1 MAKGKDTTPI
11 PGSYDPLPAHLVTEL
26 VAIGFKAERVDSWS
40 VEKAR
45 LTLRRY
51 QIQTNATLRKADDKA
66 EFIDNGVKLSQGP
79 IGFLRADAAV
89 WIHQAIEKNDPSD
102 LLFAVQGGVGELSND
117 ELRRLGDYMMRR
129 LAEVAA

>member
-11 PGSYDPLPAHLVTEL
+11 PGSYEPLPGHLVSEL
-26 VAIGFKAERVDSWS
+26 VAIGYRADRVDSWS

-51 QIQTNATLRKADDKA
+51 QIHANATIRKADNTA
-66 EFIDNGVKLSQGP
+66 EAIDGGAKLSQGP
-79 IGFLRADAAV
+79 IGFLRRDAAV
-89 WIHQAIEKNDPSD
+89 WIGQAIEKNSPDD

-117 ELRRLGDYMMRR
+117 ELKRLGDFMIRK
-129 LAEVAA
+129 LSGAA